1 MRGNVETIKGRLD
14 LAEVISGYV
23 KLEKA
28 GANFKARC
36 PFHNEKTPSFFVSP
50 VRQNFYCFGCGAKGD
65 IFSFVEQME
74 GLDFSAA
81 LKLLAEKAGVE
92 IEYQKAD
99 SKMEKGKILNVLEE
113 ATLFFEKQL
122 SENKLAE
129 KYIKSRG
136 IDIET
141 VKKWRIGY
149 ATDEWRLLYGHLLG
163 AGYEKNIILKAGLAK
178 ISTEKISEPYDVFRD
193 RIIFPLFDANGTVI
207 AFSGRALAK
216 DTEPK
221 YLNSPDTS
229 VFTKGEVLYGL
240 DRAKE
245 DIRKKNYAVLVE
257 GQIDL
262 VLSHQAGVSNTVA
275 SSGTAFTLAHLQR
288 LKRLSSR
295 IILAFDGDKAGL
307 IAAEKASNLG
317 ISLGFEVKVASLP
330 EGSDPAEV
338 INNPPA
344 PSKSAQAPE
353 GGAEEWKNILR
364 RALPAIEFFLNK
376 LEKLEKDSRKLGKLI
391 VERILPMIKLLSS
404 SIEQSHFISM
414 LSKRTG
420 LKENVLWED
429 LKRAKIQTSPNPLL
443 AQGEGGRSPGEVS
456 EVKSQRERIE
466 ERLAEIKLWKKEI
479 PLEREEAEL
488 QGHLDTIILNDE
500 MQNLLAVLARA
511 ESLKDNKK
519 IETISKKIKDIH
531 KRIIGLEEKKKIM

>member
-74 GLDFSAA
+74 GLDFRAA

-262 VLSHQAGVSNTVA
+262 VLSHQAGVTNTVA
-275 SSGTAFTLAHLQR
+275 SSGTAFTLAHFER

>member
-74 GLDFSAA
+74 GLDFRAA